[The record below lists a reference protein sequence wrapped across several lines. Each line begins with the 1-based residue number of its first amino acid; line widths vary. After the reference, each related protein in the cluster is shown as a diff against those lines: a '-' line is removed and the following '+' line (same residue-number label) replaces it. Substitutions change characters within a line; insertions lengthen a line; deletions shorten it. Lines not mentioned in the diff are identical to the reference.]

1 LESRSVYLGIATRLR
16 GRDTGALSRAYLH
29 SGISESLWYGVVESE
44 KMFDARLMHA
54 VMLASLYGNPS
65 AKLDSGND
73 QVHEMYVDALEVLP
87 YFRAVTR
94 KASHGSTE
102 ELVEE
107 WRRVNKEAAGGKGDA
122 KEAGDGR

>member
-1 LESRSVYLGIATRLR
+1 MESRSVYLGIATRLR

-44 KMFDARLMHA
+44 KMFDAR
-54 VMLASLYGNPS
+54 
-65 AKLDSGND
+65 
-73 QVHEMYVDALEVLP
+73 EMYVDALEVLP

-94 KASHGSTE
+94 KASHGSTA